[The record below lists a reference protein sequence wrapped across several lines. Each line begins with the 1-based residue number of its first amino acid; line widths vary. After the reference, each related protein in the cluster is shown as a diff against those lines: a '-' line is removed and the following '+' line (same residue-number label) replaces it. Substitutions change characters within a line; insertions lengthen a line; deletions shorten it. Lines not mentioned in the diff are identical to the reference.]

1 MDWLPG
7 ANTLAYLASSLMKR
21 SLLRMPPGVTFL
33 RHDPARVASRVA
45 FDEHDEDWVLAV
57 VVDSVHHLQVGEVL
71 LLELKS

>member
-1 MDWLPG
+1 
-7 ANTLAYLASSLMKR
+7 
-21 SLLRMPPGVTFL
+21 MPPGVKFL

-57 VVDSVHHLQVGEVL
+57 VVDSVHHIQVREVL